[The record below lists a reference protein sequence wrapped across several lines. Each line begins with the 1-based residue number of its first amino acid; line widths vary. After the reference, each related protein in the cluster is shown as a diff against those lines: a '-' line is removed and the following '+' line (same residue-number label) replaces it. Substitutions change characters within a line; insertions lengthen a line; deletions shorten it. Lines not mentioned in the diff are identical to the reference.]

1 MSTAA
6 LQLAHLVHL
15 NSLLPAPILELG
27 PAPVDLPDDV
37 RSVAIDHLLEAGLVD
52 TGGTRLT
59 PLAESLLGPLNAYS
73 EAYWGM
79 TLLHNQRQPVRFEV
93 DDRWAEHL
101 KETFVHADT
110 PRVYFLCAYRDGV
123 ATFAVRNHDS
133 VEITQSS
140 VTADGFAAATGRLL
154 LNLGDPQSQW
164 RPLRTPVMSIP
175 YDTLASAPPRRP
187 EADGSAHEHGM
198 HRRGTAQYIATL
210 RSDRRELDSRSLAAL
225 SKLLSYDHVAST
237 QVLYSRGPRQ
247 LTPDHGAS
255 IDYFHGQGVAVSHP
269 RRVADGSYWK
279 VIQSAT
285 VEAVGQALDVLA
297 GLPGAAREPVGAG
310 VVGHRAPEDIIREL
324 GIDPDVLPPQLRDR
338 S

>member
-6 LQLAHLVHL
+6 MQLAHLIHL

-37 RSVAIDHLLEAGLVD
+37 RSVAVEHLLESGLVD

-59 PLAESLLGPLNAYS
+59 PLGESLLGPLTAYT

-101 KETFVHADT
+101 RETFVHADT
-110 PRVYFLCAYRDGV
+110 PRVYFVCAYRDGV

-140 VTADGFAAATGRLL
+140 VTGEGFAAATAKLL
-154 LNLGDPQSQW
+154 LTLGDPQSQW

-187 EADGSAHEHGM
+187 EADSSAHEQGM
-198 HRRGTAQYIATL
+198 YRRGTAQYIATL
-210 RSDRRELDSRSLAAL
+210 RSDQRGLDSRSLTAL

-237 QVLYSRGPRQ
+237 QVLYSSGPQQ
-247 LTPDHGAS
+247 LTPEHGAT
-255 IDYFHGQGVAVSHP
+255 IDYFHAQGVAVSHP
-269 RRVADGSYWK
+269 RHVGDGTYWK

-285 VEAVGQALDVLA
+285 VDAVGQALDALA
-297 GLPGAAREPVGAG
+297 ALPGYAREPVGAG
-310 VVGHRAPEDIIREL
+310 VVGNRAPEDIIREL
-324 GIDPDVLPPQLRDR
+324 GIDPDMVLRDR
-338 S
+338 RDQT